1 MMGKKA
7 VDKFNQVLDI
17 SPKILDQENFFNGFI
32 GIDSGLYLD
41 PRLLKKTCIQELK
54 GSYKNFRKHFEKII
68 KVLAKSK
75 SREDILFR
83 SAVKLLTFKEPGFL
97 SLGYSSGGNSGRGI
111 GSELARKLAATAHE
125 IIEVGI
131 TDPEMFEIIGLLEE
145 NIGADRISDM
155 TARIILPD
163 LAKYSENKAA
173 KLKLESQA
181 VELGETEYLLP
192 INKKKKTPLILI
204 PQEILNDLPVAND
217 RSDIDEVV
225 DHNAELRSQINSMIG
240 EEWKKASKSLSKREL
255 KQLFLEN
262 PDALRELIE
271 LYKAS
276 RIEPYDFSEDPLG
289 EFNWLEI
296 AQEYSKKYPLSIEVN
311 KVVPPEK
318 NLEIVVTI
326 CNHFKKLVEKN
337 GLSIVFWDKD
347 NKCKHERFAQRL
359 FFGISEAYCNANN
372 LDLSPE
378 SDAGRGPVDFKVSSG
393 KAKVNVEIKYTKNNL
408 SHAYETQL
416 PIYNEAERVKYSI
429 LLVIRNTD
437 KIKAFE
443 ELEKQRERDIKS
455 GKEVPKII
463 MVDGRIKPSASKSQ

>member
-1 MMGKKA
+1 MGKQTI
-7 VDKFNQVLDI
+7 DKFNQVLDV
-17 SPKILDQENFFNGFI
+17 SAKILDQEKIFNGFI
-32 GIDSGLYLD
+32 GVDSGLYLD
-41 PRLLKKTCIQELK
+41 PRLLKKACIQELK
-54 GSYKNFRKHFEKII
+54 GSYENFRKHFEKII
-68 KVLAKSK
+68 KILVKSK
-75 SREDILFR
+75 SREDIFFR
-83 SAVKLLTFKEPGFL
+83 NAVKLLTFKEPGFL
-97 SLGYSSGGNSGRGI
+97 SLGYSSEGNSGRGI
-111 GSELARKLAATAHE
+111 GPELAKKMAVTARE
-125 IIEVGI
+125 IIDVGI
-131 TDPEMFEIIGLLEE
+131 TDPELFEILGLLEE

-155 TARIILPD
+155 TARLILPD
-163 LAKYSENKAA
+163 LAKYSENNAA
-173 KLKLESQA
+173 KLKLESQT
-181 VELGETEYLLP
+181 VELGGTEYLLP
-192 INKKKKTPLILI
+192 INKKKKKPLILI

-225 DHNAELRSQINSMIG
+225 DHNSELRSQINSMIG

-276 RIEPYDFSEDPLG
+276 RAEPYDFLEDPLG

-296 AQEYSKKYPLSIEVN
+296 AQEYSEKYPLSIEGS
-311 KVVPPEK
+311 KVVAPEK
-318 NLEIVVTI
+318 ILEIVVEI

-359 FFGISEAYCNANN
+359 FFGISEAYCNANS

-378 SDAGRGPVDFKVSSG
+378 SDAGRGPVDFKVSNG
-393 KAKVNVEIKYTKNNL
+393 KTKVNVEIKYTKNNL

-416 PIYNEAERVKYSI
+416 PIYNEAEGARHSI
-429 LLVIRNTD
+429 LLIIRNTD
-437 KIKAFE
+437 TIKAFE
-443 ELEKQRERDIKS
+443 NLEKQRERDINS

-463 MVDGRIKPSASKSQ
+463 MVDGRIKPSASKS